1 MYTHMAKTKAEFI
14 FEDARL
20 ELQGASRS
28 YNALAGKRNAT
39 KQERKRALERLE
51 RAREDFE
58 RITSED
64 PSGWEGLYKRR

>member
-1 MYTHMAKTKAEFI
+1 MTKTKAEFI

-28 YNALAGKRNAT
+28 YNSLSGRRKAT
-39 KQERKRALERLE
+39 KREIQRAWERLE

-58 RITSED
+58 RITRED
-64 PSGWEGLYKRR
+64 PFGWEGTHKRR